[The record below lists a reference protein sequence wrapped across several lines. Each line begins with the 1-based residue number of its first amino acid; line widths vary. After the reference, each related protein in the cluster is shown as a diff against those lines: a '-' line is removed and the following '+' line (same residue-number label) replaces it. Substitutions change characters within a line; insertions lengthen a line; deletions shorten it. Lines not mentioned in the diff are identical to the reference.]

1 VILSLCVIDER
12 NPCEYAVSVFTSVS
26 RTKSLKYYSDGRF
39 ERTCH
44 IHVEEFVREERR
56 QPSRGGGYENL

>member
-12 NPCEYAVSVFTSVS
+12 NPCEYAVSVSTSVS
-26 RTKSLKYYSDGRF
+26 RTESLKYYSDGRS
-39 ERTCH
+39 ERTRH
-44 IHVEEFVREERR
+44 IYVEEFVREEHG